1 MMLNTKTRRNIV
13 FVVVAVVLLF
23 GRIGALSAQD
33 TAAQDPSQEDSFLEW
48 VEWMTQELA
57 KYAPSFFFSFA
68 AGLASVI
75 VIWILFFRCR
85 EKKVRRLLLAPGI
98 LLPLHMLGHLPILWV
113 FLYLFINPFLL
124 VAMIPYIIISIKR
137 KDRALGAVTA
147 LCCLYLIL
155 GIFSAYQLT
164 CMIAH
169 AYST

>member
-1 MMLNTKTRRNIV
+1 MVERLRFLLQFPELNLPL
-13 FVVVAVVLLF
+13 AV
-23 GRIGALSAQD
+23 GI
-33 TAAQDPSQEDSFLEW
+33 
-48 VEWMTQELA
+48 
-57 KYAPSFFFSFA
+57 
-68 AGLASVI
+68 AGSI
-75 VIWILFFRCR
+75 VIFVLMVRIPENR
-85 EKKVRRLLLAPGI
+85 RRLLPLGI

-113 FLYLFINPFLL
+113 FRYLFINPFLL

-169 AYST
+169 AYSR

>member
-1 MMLNTKTRRNIV
+1 MKTVMEIIAT
-13 FVVVAVVLLF
+13 FPLLAVTF
-23 GRIGALSAQD
+23 AL
-33 TAAQDPSQEDSFLEW
+33 
-48 VEWMTQELA
+48 
-57 KYAPSFFFSFA
+57 
-68 AGLASVI
+68 GLAGVI
-75 VIWILFFRCR
+75 VLWGSFCR
-85 EKKVRRLLLAPGI
+85 SRDRDTRAFLRPIGI

-147 LCCLYLIL
+147 LCCLYLVL